1 MEADRKIMNSDFG
14 VKEPATK
21 EKQHPEKAF
30 QIGLP
35 NSWGNIETP
44 FAAVKD
50 QVMKSLIMDKVWDI
64 SAAAVSTSVCRP
76 HETVPSY

>member
-21 EKQHPEKAF
+21 ENQHPEKSV
-30 QIGLP
+30 P
-35 NSWGNIETP
+35 NRTAKFMGKHRNSIRRCKRPGNEIINYG
-44 FAAVKD
+44 
-50 QVMKSLIMDKVWDI
+50 QSLGYL
-64 SAAAVSTSVCRP
+64 AAAGSTSVCRP